1 MQTNHRPRRA
11 AGRRGARALA
21 VSAALG
27 PALLLGTATAPAA
40 PVRHGERPPLTGMRV
55 LLSNDDSM
63 RAARPDGADG
73 RGLYE
78 MRKALCAAGADV
90 VVLAPWQYMSG
101 AGTSVSNSG
110 AFAAQRR
117 TRLPA
122 RYAGDCSGAPTR
134 GAVFGLCRTA
144 GTPSCTDTAPSAT
157 PADTVRFALRGG
169 LRALTGWTAPPD
181 AVVTGINSG
190 PNVSSQ
196 VNDSG
201 TAGAAL
207 AAVDE
212 RVPAVA
218 FSAWIADGST
228 LPSDTTYR
236 AAARYGASLL
246 GRLRAHRLLSPTHV
260 LNVNYPDTSGGSQP
274 AGERW
279 TRVGDGTVAV
289 HTYRR
294 AADGTFTVGGALCPQ
309 APGCR
314 GETREDAD
322 STAVAAG
329 HVSLSAL
336 TPDRT
341 APADAETARLRA
353 YLGGH
358 HS

>member
-1 MQTNHRPRRA
+1 MRTSHTSGPA
-11 AGRRGARALA
+11 AAARRRGSRALA
-21 VSAALG
+21 VTAAAG
-27 PALLLGTATAPAA
+27 AAMLLAASTAPAA
-40 PVRHGERPPLTGMRV
+40 PARHGGQPALGGVRV

-63 RAARPDGADG
+63 QAARADGADG

-101 AGTSVSNSG
+101 AGTSVTNSG
-110 AFAAQRR
+110 AFAARR
-117 TRLPA
+117 RGDLPA
-122 RYAGDCSGAPTR
+122 RYAADCSGAPAG
-134 GAVFGLCRTA
+134 GAVFGLCRSTGSPTCSA
-144 GTPSCTDTAPSAT
+144 ASPSAT

-169 LRALTGWTAPPD
+169 LRALTGWTSMPD
-181 AVVTGINSG
+181 VVVTGINSG

-218 FSAWIADGST
+218 FSAWIAAGAT
-228 LPSDTTYR
+228 LPSDATYE

-246 GRLRAHRLLSPTHV
+246 ARLRAHRLLSDTHA
-260 LNVNYPDTSGGSQP
+260 LNVNYPDTKEGSAQP
-274 AGERW
+274 KGERW

-289 HTYRR
+289 HTYRQ
-294 AADGTFTVGGALCPQ
+294 AADGTFAVGGALCPD

-314 GETREDAD
+314 PETRGDAD

-329 HVSLSAL
+329 WVSLGAL

-341 APADAETARLRA
+341 APAD
-353 YLGGH
+353 
-358 HS
+358 